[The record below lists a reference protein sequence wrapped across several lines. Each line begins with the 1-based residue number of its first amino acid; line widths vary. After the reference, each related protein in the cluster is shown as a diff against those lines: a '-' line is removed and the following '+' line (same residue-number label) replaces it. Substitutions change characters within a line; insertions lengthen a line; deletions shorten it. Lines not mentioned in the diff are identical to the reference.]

1 MDMWGNVLR
10 VLKVYM
16 GENGTGKTIA
26 ELRRLLEF

>member
-16 GENGTGKTIA
+16 GEWCWEKKCRRKKIA
-26 ELRRLLEF
+26 GVL